1 MRKDTLVVRLLMCAV
16 IAGAALGCR
25 EHRMPPTGGGG
36 TGGPDTMRTGG
47 SGGGGGLR
55 DGSTTGGTGGGAA
68 GGSGGSGGTPATDAP
83 ASDGTSDVEEPD
95 MVVPDVPIT
104 CDPACAMGEVC
115 VNGQCV
121 SPCLPTQTNC
131 PSGCSELPTDPANCG
146 MCGRACPAGQF
157 CSGGNCVMACMNG
170 ETRCDQSCVN
180 LDNNVKNCGICG
192 KSCAGAEAC
201 VSRVCQCVTP
211 NVVCGGAC
219 TNVRNNRDHCGRCNN
234 RCGGDLVCNGTS
246 CGCPG
251 GRRVCPNNP
260 NKCVTSLNEC
270 CPSGQSWCTNAG
282 NGGGCVDLRSDRNHC
297 NSCTTV
303 CPGQDVCTDRRCIC
317 PSTLKDCG
325 GGVCICHGHLLPG
338 QGAGLR
344 RQVHPLCGLLQRHG
358 VHGRGPEVQPGHQQ
372 VRVCS
377 GRTGLHAHR
386 CARQVHQDDG
396 HLLQRTADC
405 GGRRDGLRRDDQHLR
420 LPGEP
425 PAGLRQHLHRGR
437 RVLRAAGEVPADRQ
451 VRGPHAN
458 CPRAAEPAPWLVR
471 SARAEGRCA
480 CPTGQM
486 VCGTKCIPR
495 EGCCGTCSGNRV
507 CNDQN
512 MCICPQDRTCGD
524 SLLPRG
530 PDVPDGTHGGG
541 MRCGVRPN
549 PEPGLPPG
557 GQPSSSQSSRRLF
570 ARCASPG

>member
-1 MRKDTLVVRLLMCAV
+1 MRKDTLVLRLLMCAV

-25 EHRMPPTGGGG
+25 EHRTPPPGGGG

-47 SGGGGGLR
+47 SGGGGFR

-83 ASDGTSDVEEPD
+83 ASDGTTDVEEPD

-104 CDPACAMGEVC
+104 CDPACGMGEVC

-157 CSGGNCVMACMNG
+157 CSSGTCVMACMNG

-270 CPSGQSWCTNAG
+270 CPSGQSWCANAG

-325 GGVCICHGHLLPG
+325 GGVCI
-338 QGAGLR
+338 
-344 RQVHPLCGLLQRHG
+344 
-358 VHGRGPEVQPGHQQ
+358 QPGTCCPGKEQACGDKCIPSADCCSDMECTVQ
-372 VRVCS
+372 NQKCNLTNNKCECAMDERVCMRAGVPAKCIKTTGACCNDGDCGGGGRVCS
-377 GRTGLHAHR
+377 PVNNTCGCPENRP
-386 CARQVHQDDG
+386 QV
-396 HLLQRTADC
+396 C
-405 GGRRDGLRRDDQHLR
+405 GNTCI
-420 LPGEP
+420 
-425 PAGLRQHLHRGR
+425 
-437 RVLRAAGEVPADRQ
+437 PADECCAPLVKCPQTGKCVARTELGTCCGMCPVTDQ
-451 VRGPHAN
+451 V
-458 CPRAAEPAPWLVR
+458 C
-471 SARAEGRCA
+471 SAEGRCT
-480 CPTGQM
+480 CPVGQV

-495 EGCCGTCSGNRV
+495 EGCCGSCSGNRDCV
-507 CNDQN
+507 NN
-512 MCICPQDRTCGD
+512 MCFCPQDRTCGN
-524 SLLPRG
+524 LCCPAGQMCLMG
-530 PDVPDGTHGGG
+530 PAGG
-541 MRCGVRPN
+541 MRCGVRPG
-549 PEPGLPPG
+549 PDPLPG
-557 GQPSSSQSSRRLF
+557 GQP
-570 ARCASPG
+570 P